1 MTRIITALIATPILL
16 YIIIYAPVIVFVAV
30 AFVAMLL
37 CMYEFLTLTS
47 VQKIPLLAATGYI
60 FGSIIFL
67 SFYFR
72 TTNLPMI
79 FPVGALFF
87 LTAALLSRIDFVRA
101 VPATAS
107 ALFGAWYVGG
117 LLGYVLA
124 IRLIEPSG
132 KIGASLLILLFIII
146 WAGDILAFFIGKKFG
161 RHQLTV
167 VSPRKTVEG
176 SIGGLIFSV
185 IAAVIYKFFVLP
197 ELAMIHAIALG
208 AIVGFM
214 GQIGDLA
221 ESLLKRSVN
230 VKDSGS
236 ILPGHGGMLDRLD
249 SLLFGAPAMYYYVYL
264 VLYR

>member
-1 MTRIITALIATPILL
+1 MTRIITALIGIPILL
-16 YIIIYAPVIVFVAV
+16 YLILYAPVIAFIIV
-30 AFVAMLL
+30 AFLAMLL
-37 CMYEFLTLTS
+37 CLYEFFTLSS

-60 FGSIIFL
+60 FGSLIFL

-72 TTNLPMI
+72 TVNLPLI
-79 FPVGALFF
+79 FPVGAL
-87 LTAALLSRIDFVRA
+87 LCLAAALLSRINFDRA
-101 VPATAS
+101 LPATAS

-117 LLGYVLA
+117 LLGYVIA

-132 KIGASLLILLFIII
+132 KVGASLLIMLFVII
-146 WAGDILAFFIGKKFG
+146 WAGDSFAYFIGKKFG
-161 RHQLTV
+161 RHSLSV
-167 VSPRKTVEG
+167 VSPNKTIEG
-176 SIGGLIFSV
+176 SIGGLIFSM
-185 IAAVIYKFFVLP
+185 ISAVLVKFLLLP
-197 ELAMIHAIALG
+197 ELSVIHAIVLG
-208 AIVGFM
+208 GIVGVM

-221 ESLLKRSVN
+221 ESLLKRSAN